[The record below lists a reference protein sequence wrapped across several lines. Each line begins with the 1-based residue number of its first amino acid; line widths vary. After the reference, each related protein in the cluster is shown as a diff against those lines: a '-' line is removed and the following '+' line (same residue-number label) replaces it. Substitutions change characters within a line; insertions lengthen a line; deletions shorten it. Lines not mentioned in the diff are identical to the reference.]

1 MGRTSDARKRLV
13 DSGQALM
20 HEKGYT
26 AVGVG
31 EVCARAGVKKGSFY
45 YFFPSKQELALAVID
60 RFGAAN
66 SDQLAQL
73 LESDAPPLDRMLHF
87 FDASYRAHRDSREAC
102 GKLLG
107 CAIGNLALEMGSQD
121 KVLRQRLRAVLD
133 GQIDRFAA
141 VLQEAID
148 RGDLPQQD
156 ARGTAASLMALI
168 EGALLLAKASDDA
181 EVLRDLGRHAMR
193 LIGAKEDNST
203 NFREEGEAK

>member
-1 MGRTSDARKRLV
+1 MGRTSDARERLLE
-13 DSGQALM
+13 SCQALM

-31 EVCARAGVKKGSFY
+31 EVCSRAGVNKGSFY

-60 RFGAAN
+60 EFGAAS
-66 SDQLAQL
+66 SDQLSQV
-73 LESDAPPLDRMLHF
+73 LESEAPPLERLERF
-87 FDASYRAHRDSREAC
+87 FDASYRAHRESRETC

-107 CAIGNLALEMGSQD
+107 CPIGNLALEMGSQNE
-121 KVLRQRLRAVLD
+121 VLRERLRGVLD

-148 RGDLPQQD
+148 RGDLPRQV

-168 EGALLLAKASDDA
+168 EGTLLLAKASDDT
-181 EVLRDLGRHAMR
+181 EVLRDLGRNAFR
-193 LIGAKEDNST
+193 LIGAELNDST
-203 NFREEGEAK
+203 NQREKGEAR

>member
-1 MGRTSDARKRLV
+1 MGRTSDARERLLE
-13 DSGQALM
+13 SCQALM

-31 EVCARAGVKKGSFY
+31 EVCSRAGVNKGSFY

-60 RFGAAN
+60 EFGAAS
-66 SDQLAQL
+66 SDQLSQV
-73 LESDAPPLDRMLHF
+73 LESEAPPLERLERF
-87 FDASYRAHRDSREAC
+87 FDGSYQAHRDSREAC

-107 CAIGNLALEMGSQD
+107 CPIGNLALEMGSQD
-121 KVLRQRLRAVLD
+121 AVLRDRLRAVLD

-148 RGDLPQQD
+148 RGDLPRQD

-168 EGALLLAKASDDA
+168 EGTLLLAKASDDT
-181 EVLRDLGRHAMR
+181 EVLRDLGRNAFR
-193 LIGAKEDNST
+193 LIGAELNDST
-203 NFREEGEAK
+203 NQREKGEAR